1 MPRIAVVPFIAALC
15 LALGTL
21 LHSVPAAAQP
31 AASALEITGTL
42 SYPQRI
48 ALPPDAQVR
57 VTVEDVSRADAQA
70 AIVGESIFGTEG
82 RQVPLP
88 FRVSVD
94 AAGIDASH
102 SYAVRATIHRG
113 GTLLFTS
120 TQRYLVLTRGAGK
133 RADIVLQQ
141 VTVPGAKA
149 AERRSDP
156 ALANRAWQLVEV
168 GGTPATTAPNQR
180 SIQLLLSE
188 RDGRFSGF
196 GGCNA
201 LPGRYTLGPTPGSI
215 SLEPAATTPS
225 TCPEP
230 LATQERA
237 LIRAL
242 QTATVY
248 RIAGDSLVLLDGEA
262 VLARFAAATAK

>member
-1 MPRIAVVPFIAALC
+1 MPRIAVIPFIATLC
-15 LALGTL
+15 LALGAS
-21 LHSVPAAAQP
+21 LHCLPASAQP
-31 AASALEITGTL
+31 VAPKLEVTGTL

-57 VTVEDVSRADAQA
+57 VTVEDVSRANAQD
-70 AIVGESIFGTEG
+70 IVIGEATFSAEG

-88 FRVSVD
+88 FRIE
-94 AAGIDASH
+94 IDPAVVNASR
-102 SYAVRATIHRG
+102 SYAARGTIYNG
-113 GTLLFTS
+113 KTLLFTS
-120 TQRYLVLTRGAGK
+120 TERYLVLTRGAST
-133 RADIVLQQ
+133 RADIVLHQ
-141 VTVPGAKA
+141 VTAPDAKTA
-149 AERRSDP
+149 GRRFDP
-156 ALANRAWQLVEV
+156 ALASRTWQLVEV
-168 GGTPATTAPNQR
+168 GGIAVAAAPGQPAA
-180 SIQLLLSE
+180 QLQLQG
-188 RDGRFSGF
+188 RTNRFSGV
-196 GGCNA
+196 GGCST
-201 LPGRYTLGPTPGSI
+201 LGGRYTLGPTPGSI